1 MRGQLLKRVLRPAD
15 SVSVVKLQ
23 NMFHEYERTIQR
35 ERDRHGRLAD
45 KTSQLEQERNELRS
59 LLDEMRSNKSSLEHL
74 KLELETDTN
83 NLK

>member
-1 MRGQLLKRVLRPAD
+1 MSHVFLVHPVD

-23 NMFHEYERTIQR
+23 NIFHEYERTIQR

-45 KTSQLEQERNELRS
+45 KTSQLEQERNELRN

-74 KLELETDTN
+74 KLELETDMN

>member
-1 MRGQLLKRVLRPAD
+1 MNLVFLVHPAD

-35 ERDRHGRLAD
+35 ERDRHGRQAE
-45 KTSQLEQERNELRS
+45 KTSQLELERSELRT
-59 LLDEMRSNKSSLEHL
+59 LLDEMRSGKSSLEHL
-74 KLELETDTN
+74 KLELETDMN